1 MKQLVAFLLTTVDAW
16 SMYRDLLTATYKE
29 MPEIPPNQWPPITK
43 AHYINL
49 ALITSGAM
57 RRDDLFSR
65 GTLRGTADDIL
76 KEKTP
81 INYTD
86 VFPDVLGAE
95 RALTLIEGRPG
106 CGKSTLITKVSRDW
120 AKREV
125 LKNVRL
131 FILVH
136 LRRFMGKPD
145 LNIADLIGVY
155 CKSNAVVQSLV
166 EMFEQTGGKDV
177 CFAFDGL
184 DEYSQMVQERGK
196 LIYDMIHGYRL
207 PRASIIITSRPAAVH
222 RLRRNVK
229 QNIEIIGFLE
239 NEIEQ
244 YIIDYYQKT
253 PVKAGSLMKF
263 LQSHPNVSH
272 MCYLP
277 LHLAMVVFL
286 FEHDENLPD
295 TETEMYKTF
304 VLHTLFRALER
315 ELGLAYADELEL
327 HDIDDLPD
335 EKMRIFT
342 RICHLAFEAT
352 RKQRQ
357 VFTGKQIL
365 DEKVLPVVP
374 TKDDFNSLGLLTVD
388 RQLAERA
395 LPTKTFSF
403 LHLTLQEFLAA
414 YHLVKQRSDSEQLK
428 SIADHGGEIHMRE
441 VWKFYCGLSSNSKI
455 FLESFNA
462 IAKQNV
468 SNRLAILHMMHC
480 AFESQKQKAC
490 CHLLEHIDGNVDVK
504 DITLNPSDC
513 SILGYVMTNTAEK
526 VAKLDLSY
534 CHLGPSGIEA
544 FVQQLHQPF
553 PNLHLLRLEEFSE
566 AVPNTTCITIHLL
579 PHLVYVLC
587 NCIKLQ
593 KLQ

>member
-1 MKQLVAFLLTTVDAW
+1 
-16 SMYRDLLTATYKE
+16 MYRDLLTATYNE

-76 KEKTP
+76 KEKAP

-120 AKREV
+120 AKRKV

-136 LRRFMGKPD
+136 LRRFMGKSD

-155 CKSNAVVQSLV
+155 CKSNTVVQSLV

-184 DEYSQMVQERGK
+184 DEYMVQERGK

-207 PRASIIITSRPAAVH
+207 PRASILITSRPAAAH
-222 RLRRNVK
+222 RLRRSVK
-229 QNIEIIGFLE
+229 QNIEIIGFLD

-244 YIIDYYQKT
+244 YIIDYYQENK
-253 PVKAGSLMKF
+253 VKAGSLMTF
-263 LQSHPNVSH
+263 LQNHPNVSH

-286 FEHDENLPD
+286 YEHDENLPD

-304 VLHTLFRALER
+304 VLQTLFRALER
-315 ELGLAYADELEL
+315 ELGVAYADDLEL

-335 EKMRIFT
+335 EKMRIFN

-414 YHLVKQRSDSEQLK
+414 YHLVKQCSDNEQLK
-428 SIADHGGEIHMRE
+428 AIADNGGELHMRE
-441 VWKFYCGLSSNSKI
+441 VWKFYCGLASTSKI

-480 AFESQKQKAC
+480 AFESQKQEAC
-490 CHLLEHIDGNVDVK
+490 CHLLDRIDGNVDVK

-513 SILGYVMTNTAEK
+513 SILGYVMTNEAEK

-553 PNLHLLRLEEFSE
+553 PNLHMLRLDEFSE
-566 AVPNTTCITIHLL
+566 AVPITTYITMHLQL
-579 PHLVYVLC
+579 QLVYACVIVLMPTTAYK
-587 NCIKLQ
+587 NHKDSF
-593 KLQ
+593 